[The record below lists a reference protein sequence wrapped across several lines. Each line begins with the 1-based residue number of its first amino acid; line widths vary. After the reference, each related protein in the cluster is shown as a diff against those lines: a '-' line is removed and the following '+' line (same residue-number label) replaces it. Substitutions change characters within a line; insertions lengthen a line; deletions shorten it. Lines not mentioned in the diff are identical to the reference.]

1 MQMKID
7 FKNEDEIILWVRSRD
22 RRLLCAFMTKVIYGY
37 IRPLRWHEKKTFSLD
52 QFDIIEKSPSGRVTL
67 IRKEEVMT
75 LR

>member
-37 IRPLRWHEKKTFSLD
+37 TRPLRWHERITLSLD

-75 LR
+75 LH